1 MKRMVLMAVAT
12 MMVLTAVGQ
21 TRKTTPKRTNATEQ
35 KTVAAKKLTFDMTL
49 DIGGTLKG
57 KQGEEYFVVQMPGK
71 KASKIYEDVLFNVS
85 RIYNHPEKVAE
96 KVEGRS
102 IVINGYAGELGELDE
117 NQGTYDVKYRI
128 EMQFKDGRMRV
139 NIPTIM
145 MIRLDTRLTDRTYTF
160 EAYEL
165 PIAVSMGASSIG
177 VKLQEYM
184 KLLLTAMVYGTDDD
198 NW

>member
-1 MKRMVLMAVAT
+1 MKRMILMAVAT

-184 KLLLTAMVYGTDDD
+184 KLLLTALVYGTDDD

>member
-1 MKRMVLMAVAT
+1 MAVAA

-35 KTVAAKKLTFDMTL
+35 KTVAAKKLTFDMAL

-96 KVEGRS
+96 KVVGRS
-102 IVINGYAGELGELDE
+102 IVINGYAGELGELDRNE
-117 NQGTYDVKYRI
+117 GTYDVKYRI

-184 KLLLTAMVYGTDDD
+184 KLLLTALVYGTDDD

>member
-1 MKRMVLMAVAT
+1 MVLMAVAA

-21 TRKTTPKRTNATEQ
+21 MRKTAAKRTNATEQ

-102 IVINGYAGELGELDE
+102 IVINGYAGELGELDRNE
-117 NQGTYDVKYRI
+117 GTYDVKYRI

-145 MIRLDTRLTDRTYTF
+145 MIRLDKTLTDRTYTF

-184 KLLLTAMVYGTDDD
+184 KLLLTALVYGTDDD

>member
-1 MKRMVLMAVAT
+1 MKRMVLMAVAA

-35 KTVAAKKLTFDMTL
+35 KTVAAKKLTFDMAL

-96 KVEGRS
+96 KVVGRS
-102 IVINGYAGELGELDE
+102 IVINGYAGELGELDRNE
-117 NQGTYDVKYRI
+117 GTYDVKYRI

-184 KLLLTAMVYGTDDD
+184 KLLLTALVYGTDDD

>member
-184 KLLLTAMVYGTDDD
+184 KLLLTALVYGTDDD

>member
-1 MKRMVLMAVAT
+1 MKRMFLMAIAAMLVLSAT
-12 MMVLTAVGQ
+12 GQ
-21 TRKTTPKRTNATEQ
+21 TRKAAAKRTNATAQ

-49 DIGGTLKG
+49 EPDGTLKG

-71 KASKIYEDVLFNVS
+71 KAGKIYEDVLFNVS

-102 IVINGYAGELGELDE
+102 IVINGYAGELGELE
-117 NQGTYDVKYRI
+117 RNQGTYDVKYRI

-139 NIPTIM
+139 NMPTIT
-145 MIRLDTRLTDRTYTF
+145 MIRLDNTFIDRTYTF

-165 PIAVSMGASSIG
+165 PTAFSMGASTIG
-177 VKLQEYM
+177 IKLPEYL
-184 KLLLTAMVYGTDDD
+184 KLTLTALVYGTGDDD
-198 NW
+198 W

>member
-1 MKRMVLMAVAT
+1 MKRMVLMAVAA

-102 IVINGYAGELGELDE
+102 IVINGYAGELGELDRNE
-117 NQGTYDVKYRI
+117 GTYDVKYRI

-184 KLLLTAMVYGTDDD
+184 KLLLTALVYGTDDD

>member
-1 MKRMVLMAVAT
+1 MKRMILMAIAA

-21 TRKTTPKRTNATEQ
+21 TRKAAAKRTNATEQ

-184 KLLLTAMVYGTDDD
+184 KLLLTALVYGTDDD